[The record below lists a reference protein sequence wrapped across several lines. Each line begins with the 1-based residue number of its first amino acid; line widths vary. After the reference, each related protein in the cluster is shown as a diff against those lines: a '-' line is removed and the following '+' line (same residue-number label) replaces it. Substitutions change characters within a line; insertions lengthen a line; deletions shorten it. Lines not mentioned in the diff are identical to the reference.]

1 MASLFR
7 KCREAVKTLAK
18 RPSLTKDPRQLQ
30 FEADVNRL
38 FLYSSYNQLGKSA
51 DESDAEKI
59 IEKASNTSFADQAIQ
74 VQENVHTQIKTF
86 CAFMDEILLPN
97 EQTMKDPLGL
107 SQQASVLPRRSGL
120 SLAVGRNG
128 SSPDNSAVVIDM
140 LLEQLALKQDH

>member
-38 FLYSSYNQLGKSA
+38 FLYSSHNQLGKNA

-59 IEKASNTSFADQAIQ
+59 IEKAN
-74 VQENVHTQIKTF
+74 
-86 CAFMDEILLPN
+86 N
-97 EQTMKDPLGL
+97 EHPLGL

-120 SLAVGRNG
+120 SLAVGRDG
-128 SSPDNSAVVIDM
+128 SSPDNSAIVINM
-140 LLEQLALKQDH
+140 LLEQLALKRDH